1 MSTNPIPPTP
11 VGPGDSRN
19 PDNPDPD
26 MPDLVDPGIDEE
38 PDVGTR
44 PDDDSPLSQ
53 PASNPDLP
61 DEEDP
66 NDQLPRF
73 DS

>member
-1 MSTNPIPPTP
+1 MSTNPIPPVP
-11 VGPGDSRN
+11 VGPGDSQN

-26 MPDLVDPGIDEE
+26 MPDLVDPTVEE
-38 PDVGTR
+38 ETTVGTR

-53 PASNPDLP
+53 PASNPDQPEENP
-61 DEEDP
+61 D
-66 NDQLPRF
+66 DQLPRF

>member
-1 MSTNPIPPTP
+1 MSTNPIPPMP

-26 MPDLVDPGIDEE
+26 TPDLVDPAVEE
-38 PDVGTR
+38 ETTVGTR

-53 PASNPDLP
+53 SASNPD
-61 DEEDP
+61 EDP
-66 NDQLPRF
+66 NDQLPHW